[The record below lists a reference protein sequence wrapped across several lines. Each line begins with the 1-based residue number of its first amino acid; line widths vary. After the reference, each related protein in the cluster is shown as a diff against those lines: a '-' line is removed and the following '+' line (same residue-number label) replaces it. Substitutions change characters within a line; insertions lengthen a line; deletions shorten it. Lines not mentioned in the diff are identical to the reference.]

1 MSDFAKEIININIQD
16 ELKQSYLSYALSVIH
31 GRALPDIRDGLKP
44 VHRRILFA
52 MHDLKNTYNKPYK
65 KSARVVGDVIG
76 KYHPHGDSAVYE
88 AMVRM
93 AQDFSMRYMVVEGQ
107 GNFGSIDGD
116 RPAAMRYTEVRMAK
130 ITDHM
135 LGDLE
140 KDTVSFSP
148 NYDGSE
154 FIPDVLPTK
163 VPYLLINGS
172 SGIAVGM
179 ATNVPP
185 HNLTEVIN
193 GCLRLVDNP
202 DSSIDDLI
210 QEISGPDF
218 PTGGTIDGRS
228 GIYEAYKTGRG
239 IIHIRSNTSIEEDK
253 NGKQS
258 LIINEIPYMVNKSK
272 MLEKIAELVKEK
284 KIEGITE
291 IRDESDK
298 DGLRVVIEVRKG
310 DSVEVLENNLFAQT
324 QLEQSFGIN
333 LTVLVDGQPREVN
346 LKEILEAFI
355 KHRKNIITKRT
366 IFDLKKAKE
375 RGHIVEGLMVAIANI
390 DEVITIIKK
399 SKDPKVAAEA
409 LVKKQW
415 NAGPVEAIL
424 KKVGKDACKP
434 LDIKA
439 EYGLNGKKYKLS
451 PDQAKAILELRLG
464 RLTGLEQDNLNSE
477 FSDLV
482 AKILELQKILDDKT
496 TLEIILVGELNEIKD
511 NFGDERR
518 TLINDT
524 RRGITNEDLIPEET
538 RVLTISRSG
547 YAKTQ
552 PLDEYR
558 EQRRGGQGK
567 AAAAVKEEDLIQS
580 LYVLSSHTQILCFT
594 TKGKVFWLKVYEI
607 PVASR
612 TSKGRPLVNMLNLD
626 DDESV
631 SDILPVG
638 EFLEDQYIFMATRNG
653 TTKKTNLSLFSKK
666 YKSGIKA
673 INLDDDDRLIGTA
686 ITNGNQ
692 EILLASSSGKL
703 IRFEE
708 DQVRHMGRT
717 ARGVRG
723 MKLKKGEKIIS
734 LMIADDTKTVLCV
747 SENGYGKKTSLDDFP
762 AHNRG
767 GQGVIS
773 MKTSERNGLM
783 VSSTLVDDD
792 AGIML
797 ISDKGTMIRTSVSQI
812 PTLSRNT
819 QGVKVITPKDGEK
832 LIECVTIP
840 DEGEDEVKEEA
851 SE

>member
-1 MSDFAKEIININIQD
+1 MSEFAKEIISVNIED

-44 VHRRILFA
+44 VHRRILYA
-52 MHDLKNTYNKPYK
+52 MYDLKNSYNKPYK

-76 KYHPHGDSAVYE
+76 KYHPHGDSAVYD

-93 AQDFSMRYMVVEGQ
+93 AQDFSMRYPIVEGQ

-116 RPAAMRYTEVRMAK
+116 PPAAMRYTEVRMAK
-130 ITDHM
+130 ITDQM
-135 LGDLE
+135 YGDLE
-140 KDTVSFSP
+140 KETVSFSP

-163 VPYLLINGS
+163 IPTLLVNGS

-179 ATNVPP
+179 ATNIPP
-185 HNLTEVIN
+185 HNLTEVLNACIN
-193 GCLRLVDNP
+193 LINDPKL
-202 DSSIDDLI
+202 SIDDLI
-210 QEISGPDF
+210 KDISGPDF
-218 PTGGTIDGRS
+218 PTGGTIDGRA

-239 IIHIRSNTSIEEDK
+239 IIHTRSNTSIEEDEK
-253 NGKQS
+253 SGKQS
-258 LIINEIPYMVNKSK
+258 LIINEIPYMVNKAR
-272 MLEKIAELVKEK
+272 MLEKIAELVKDK

-333 LTVLVDGQPREVN
+333 FTVLVDGQPKEVN
-346 LKEILEAFI
+346 LKEMLEAFV
-355 KHRKNIITKRT
+355 KHRKDIITKRT
-366 IFDLKKAKE
+366 KYDLKKAKE

-399 SKDPKVAAEA
+399 SKDPKLAAEA
-409 LVKKQW
+409 LCKKDW
-415 NAGPVEAIL
+415 KAGPVEAIL
-424 KKVGKDACKP
+424 KRVGSDACKP
-434 LDIKA
+434 K
-439 EYGLNGKKYKLS
+439 GLSKDLGISGKKYKLS
-451 PDQAKAILELRLG
+451 ADQAKAILELRLG
-464 RLTGLEQDNLNSE
+464 RLTGLEQDNLSNE
-477 FSDLV
+477 FADIVL
-482 AKILELQKILDDKT
+482 KITDLQKILDDKVVLK
-496 TLEIILVGELNEIKD
+496 TLMIDELDEIRN

-518 TLINDT
+518 TMINDT
-524 RRGITNEDLIPEET
+524 RRGITNEDLIPEEM
-538 RVLTISRSG
+538 RVLTVSRSG

-567 AAAAVKEEDLIQS
+567 AAAAVKEEDLIQN
-580 LYVLSSHTQILCFT
+580 LYVLSSHMQILCFT

-631 SDILPVG
+631 SDILPVN
-638 EFLEDQYIFMATRNG
+638 EFSEDQFIFMATKKG

-673 INLDDDDRLIGTA
+673 INLDDDDKLIGTA
-686 ITNGNQ
+686 ITSGDD

-703 IRFEE
+703 IRFNESH
-708 DQVRHMGRT
+708 VRQMGRT

-723 MKLKKGEKIIS
+723 IRLKKDERLIS
-734 LMIADDTKTVLCV
+734 LMVGDPMKTILCV
-747 SENGYGKKTSLDDFP
+747 SENGYGKKTKLDDFP
-762 AHNRG
+762 SHNRG

-773 MKTSERNGLM
+773 MKTSERNGSM
-783 VSSTLVDDD
+783 VSAALVEDED
-792 AGIML
+792 GIML
-797 ISDKGTMIRTSVSQI
+797 ISDKGTMIRTSVAQV

-819 QGVKVITPKDGEK
+819 QGVKIISPKDGEK

-840 DEGEDEVKEEA
+840 NEEDQEE
-851 SE
+851 E

>member
-1 MSDFAKEIININIQD
+1 MSEFAKEIISVNIED

-44 VHRRILFA
+44 VHRRILYA
-52 MHDLKNTYNKPYK
+52 MYDLKNSYNKPYK

-76 KYHPHGDSAVYE
+76 KYHPHGDSAVYD

-93 AQDFSMRYMVVEGQ
+93 AQDFSMRYPIVEGQ

-116 RPAAMRYTEVRMAK
+116 PPAAMRYTEVRMAK
-130 ITDHM
+130 ITDQM
-135 LGDLE
+135 YGDLE
-140 KDTVSFSP
+140 KETVSFSP

-163 VPYLLINGS
+163 IPTLLVNGS

-179 ATNVPP
+179 ATNIPP
-185 HNLTEVIN
+185 HNLTEVLNACIN
-193 GCLRLVDNP
+193 LINDPKL
-202 DSSIDDLI
+202 SIDDLI
-210 QEISGPDF
+210 KDISGPDF
-218 PTGGTIDGRS
+218 PTGGTIDGRA

-239 IIHIRSNTSIEEDK
+239 IIHTRSNTSIEEDEK
-253 NGKQS
+253 SGKQS
-258 LIINEIPYMVNKSK
+258 LIINEIPYMVNKAR
-272 MLEKIAELVKEK
+272 MLEKIAELVKDK

-333 LTVLVDGQPREVN
+333 FTVLVDGQPKEVN
-346 LKEILEAFI
+346 LKEMLEAFV
-355 KHRKNIITKRT
+355 KHRKDIITKRT
-366 IFDLKKAKE
+366 KYDLKKAKE

-399 SKDPKVAAEA
+399 SKDPKLAAEA
-409 LVKKQW
+409 LCKKDW
-415 NAGPVEAIL
+415 KAGPVEAIL
-424 KKVGKDACKP
+424 KKVGSDACKP
-434 LDIKA
+434 K
-439 EYGLNGKKYKLS
+439 GLSKDLGISGKKYKLS
-451 PDQAKAILELRLG
+451 ADQAKAILELRLG
-464 RLTGLEQDNLNSE
+464 RLTGLEQDNLSNE
-477 FSDLV
+477 FADIVL
-482 AKILELQKILDDKT
+482 KITDLQKILDDKVVLK
-496 TLEIILVGELNEIKD
+496 TLMIDELDEIRN

-518 TLINDT
+518 TMINDT
-524 RRGITNEDLIPEET
+524 RRGITNEDLIPEEM
-538 RVLTISRSG
+538 RVLTVSRSG

-567 AAAAVKEEDLIQS
+567 AAAAVKEEDLIQN
-580 LYVLSSHTQILCFT
+580 LYVLSSHMQILCFT

-631 SDILPVG
+631 SDILPVN
-638 EFLEDQYIFMATRNG
+638 EFSEDQFIFMATKKG

-673 INLDDDDRLIGTA
+673 INLDDDDKLIGTA
-686 ITNGNQ
+686 ITSGDD

-703 IRFEE
+703 IRFNESH
-708 DQVRHMGRT
+708 VRQMGRT

-723 MKLKKGEKIIS
+723 IRLKKDERLIS
-734 LMIADDTKTVLCV
+734 LMVGDPMKTILCV
-747 SENGYGKKTSLDDFP
+747 SENGYGKKTKLDDFP
-762 AHNRG
+762 SHNRG

-773 MKTSERNGLM
+773 MKTSERNGSM
-783 VSSTLVDDD
+783 VSAALVEDED
-792 AGIML
+792 GIML
-797 ISDKGTMIRTSVSQI
+797 ISDKGTMIRTSVAQV

-819 QGVKVITPKDGEK
+819 QGVKIISPKDGEK

-840 DEGEDEVKEEA
+840 NEEDQEE
-851 SE
+851 E

>member
-1 MSDFAKEIININIQD
+1 MTDFAKEIIPVNIED

-52 MHDLKNTYNKPYK
+52 MYDLKNSYNKPYK

-76 KYHPHGDSAVYE
+76 KYHPHGDSAVYD

-93 AQDFSMRYMVVEGQ
+93 AQDFSLRYTLVEGQ

-116 RPAAMRYTEVRMAK
+116 PPAAMRYTEVRMAK
-130 ITDHM
+130 ITDMM

-140 KDTVSFSP
+140 KETVSFSP

-163 VPYLLINGS
+163 IPNLLINGS

-179 ATNVPP
+179 ATNIPP
-185 HNLTEVIN
+185 HNLNEVIT
-193 GCLRLVDNP
+193 GCINLIEDPNL
-202 DSSIDDLI
+202 SIDDLI
-210 QEISGPDF
+210 KDIPGPDF
-218 PTGGTIDGRS
+218 PTGGTIDGRA

-253 NGKQS
+253 SGKQS
-258 LIINEIPYMVNKSK
+258 LIIDEIPFMVNKAR

-333 LTVLVDGQPREVN
+333 LTVLSKGQPKEVN

-355 KHRKNIITKRT
+355 DHRKDVIIKRT
-366 IFDLKKAKE
+366 KYDLRKAKD
-375 RGHIVEGLMVAIANI
+375 RGHIVEGLMVSIANI
-390 DEVITIIKK
+390 DEVISIIKK
-399 SKDPKVAAEA
+399 SKDPKVAAEE
-409 LVKKQW
+409 LCKKQW
-415 NAGPVEAIL
+415 DAGPLSAIL
-424 KKVGKDACKP
+424 KKVGEDACKP
-434 LDIKA
+434 EDLPKDVGI
-439 EYGLNGKKYKLS
+439 NGKKYKLS
-451 PDQAKAILELRLG
+451 ALQAKAILELRLG
-464 RLTGLEQDNLNSE
+464 RLTGLEQDNLNNE
-477 FSDLV
+477 FNDII
-482 AKILELQKILDDKT
+482 AKILELQNILDDKA
-496 TLEIILVGELNEIKD
+496 TLKALIIDELNDIKN
-511 NFGDERR
+511 NFGDERK

-538 RVLTISRSG
+538 RVLTVSRSG

-567 AAAAVKEEDLIQS
+567 AAASVKEEDLIQN
-580 LYVLSSHTQILCFT
+580 LYVLSSHVQILCFT

-612 TSKGRPLVNMLNLD
+612 ISKGRPLVNMLNLD

-631 SDILPVG
+631 SEILPVE
-638 EFLEDQYIFMATRNG
+638 EFSEDKFIFMATKKG
-653 TTKKTNLSLFSKK
+653 TTKKTNLSLFAKK

-673 INLDDDDRLIGTA
+673 INLDDDDVLIGTA
-686 ITNGNQ
+686 ITSGDN

-703 IRFEE
+703 IRFSESH
-708 DQVRHMGRT
+708 VRPMGRT

-723 MKLKKGEKIIS
+723 ITLKKGEKLIS
-734 LMIADDTKTVLCV
+734 LMVGDETKTILCV
-747 SENGYGKKTSLDDFP
+747 SENGYGKKTNLDDFP
-762 AHNRG
+762 SHNRG

-773 MKTSERNGLM
+773 MKTSYRNGSM
-783 VSSTLVDDD
+783 VSSTLVEDND
-792 AGIML
+792 GIML
-797 ISDKGTMIRTSVSQI
+797 ISDKGTMIRTSVEQV

-819 QGVKVITPKDGEK
+819 QGVKIITPKEGEK

-840 DEGEDEVKEEA
+840 QEEEDVIEGREK
-851 SE
+851 

>member
-1 MSDFAKEIININIQD
+1 MSEFAKEILPVSIEN

-52 MHDLKNTYNKPYK
+52 MYDLKNSYNKPYK

-76 KYHPHGDSAVYE
+76 KYHPHGDSAVYD

-93 AQDFSMRYMVVEGQ
+93 AQDFSMRYTLVEGQ

-116 RPAAMRYTEVRMAK
+116 PPAAMRYTEVRMAK
-130 ITDHM
+130 ITDQM
-135 LGDLE
+135 LADLE
-140 KDTVSFSP
+140 KETVSFSE

-154 FIPDVLPTK
+154 HIPDVLPTK
-163 VPYLLINGS
+163 IPNLLINGS

-179 ATNVPP
+179 ATNIPP

-193 GCLRLVDNP
+193 ASINLINNP
-202 DSSIDDLI
+202 KISIDEIIKD
-210 QEISGPDF
+210 ISGPDF
-218 PTGGTIDGRS
+218 PTGGIIDGKA

-239 IIHIRSNTSIEEDK
+239 IIHIRSKTSIEEDK

-258 LIINEIPYMVNKSK
+258 LIIHEIPYMVNKAR
-272 MLEKIAELVKEK
+272 MLEKIAELVKDK

-333 LTVLVDGQPREVN
+333 FTVLVDGQPKEVDI
-346 LKEILEAFI
+346 KEILSAFV
-355 KHRKNIITKRT
+355 KHRKEIIIKRT
-366 IFDLKKAKE
+366 KYDLKKTKE

-390 DEVITIIKK
+390 DEVIQIIKK
-399 SKDPKVAAEA
+399 SKDPKIAAEA
-409 LVKKQW
+409 LCKKSW
-415 NAGPVEAIL
+415 KAGPVEAIL

-434 LDIKA
+434 AGISKDAGIS
-439 EYGLNGKKYKLS
+439 GKKYKLS
-451 PDQAKAILELRLG
+451 KEQAKAILELRLG
-464 RLTGLEQDNLNSE
+464 RLTGLEQDNLSKE
-477 FSDLV
+477 FNEIIN
-482 AKILELQKILDDKT
+482 KIIELQKILDDKD
-496 TLEIILVGELNEIKD
+496 TLKALMISELDEIKN
-511 NFGDERR
+511 NFGDERK
-518 TLINDT
+518 TDINDT

-538 RVLTISRSG
+538 RVLTVSRSG

-567 AAAAVKEEDLIQS
+567 AAASVKEEDLIQN
-580 LYVLSSHTQILCFT
+580 LYVLSSHDQILCFT

-612 TSKGRPLVNMLNLD
+612 TSKGRPLVNMLKLD
-626 DDESV
+626 DDERV
-631 SDILPVG
+631 SDILPVNNFSD
-638 EFLEDQYIFMATRNG
+638 EQYIYMATKKG
-653 TTKKTNLSLFSKK
+653 TNKKSNLSFFAKK

-686 ITNGNQ
+686 ITNGQ
-692 EILLASSSGKL
+692 DEILLASSSGKL
-703 IRFEE
+703 IRFHESK
-708 DQVRHMGRT
+708 VRPMGRT

-723 MKLKKGEKIIS
+723 MKLKKGESLIS
-734 LMIADDTKTVLCV
+734 LMVADNTKTVLCV
-747 SENGYGKKTSLDDFP
+747 SENGYGKKTKLDDFP
-762 AHNRG
+762 THNRG

-773 MKTSERNGLM
+773 IKTSERNGLM
-783 VSSTLVDDD
+783 VSAKLVEDDD
-792 AGIML
+792 GIML
-797 ISDKGTMIRTSVSQI
+797 ISDKGTMIRTNVNQV

-819 QGVKVITPKDGEK
+819 QGVKIISPKDGEK
-832 LIECVTIP
+832 LIECVNIP
-840 DEGEDEVKEEA
+840 KEET
-851 SE
+851 EEEE

>member
-1 MSDFAKEIININIQD
+1 MTDFAKQIIPVNIED

-52 MHDLKNTYNKPYK
+52 MYDLKNSYNKPYK

-76 KYHPHGDSAVYE
+76 KYHPHGDSAVYD

-93 AQDFSMRYMVVEGQ
+93 AQDFSLRYTLVEGQ

-116 RPAAMRYTEVRMAK
+116 PPAAMRYTEVRMAK
-130 ITDHM
+130 ITDMM

-140 KDTVSFSP
+140 KETVSFSP

-163 VPYLLINGS
+163 IPNLLINGS

-179 ATNVPP
+179 ATNIPP
-185 HNLTEVIN
+185 HNLNEVVTGCIN
-193 GCLRLVDNP
+193 LIENP
-202 DSSIDDLI
+202 DLTIDDLI
-210 QEISGPDF
+210 KDIPGPDF
-218 PTGGTIDGRS
+218 PTGGTIDGRA

-253 NGKQS
+253 SGKQS
-258 LIINEIPYMVNKSK
+258 LIIDEIPFMVNKAR
-272 MLEKIAELVKEK
+272 MLEKIAELVKDK

-310 DSVEVLENNLFAQT
+310 ESVEVLENNLFAQT

-333 LTVLVDGQPREVN
+333 LTVLSKGQPKEVN

-355 KHRKNIITKRT
+355 EHRKDVIIKRT
-366 IFDLKKAKE
+366 KYDLRKAKD
-375 RGHIVEGLMVAIANI
+375 RGHIVEGLMVSNANI
-390 DEVITIIKK
+390 DEVISIIKK
-399 SKDPKVAAEA
+399 SKDPKVAAEE
-409 LVKKQW
+409 LCKKQW
-415 NAGPVEAIL
+415 DAGPLSAIL
-424 KKVGKDACKP
+424 KKVGEDACKP
-434 LDIKA
+434 EDLPKDVGI
-439 EYGLNGKKYKLS
+439 NGKNYKLS
-451 PDQAKAILELRLG
+451 ALQAKAILELRLG
-464 RLTGLEQDNLNSE
+464 RLTGLEQDNLNNE
-477 FSDLV
+477 FNDII
-482 AKILELQKILDDKT
+482 AKILELQNILDDKA
-496 TLEIILVGELNEIKD
+496 TLKALIINELNEIKN
-511 NFGDERR
+511 NFGDERK

-538 RVLTISRSG
+538 RVLTVSRSG

-552 PLDEYR
+552 PLNEYR

-567 AAAAVKEEDLIQS
+567 AAASVKEEDLIQN
-580 LYVLSSHTQILCFT
+580 LYVLSSHVQILCFT

-612 TSKGRPLVNMLNLD
+612 ISKGRPLVNMLNLD

-631 SDILPVG
+631 SEILPVE
-638 EFLEDQYIFMATRNG
+638 EFTEDKFIFMATKKG
-653 TTKKTNLSLFSKK
+653 TTKKTNLSLFAKK

-673 INLDDDDRLIGTA
+673 INLDDDDVLIGTA
-686 ITNGNQ
+686 ITSGND

-703 IRFEE
+703 IRFSESH
-708 DQVRHMGRT
+708 VRPMGRT

-723 MKLKKGEKIIS
+723 ITLKKDEKLIS
-734 LMIADDTKTVLCV
+734 LMVGDETKTILCV
-747 SENGYGKKTSLDDFP
+747 SENGYGKKTNLDDFP
-762 AHNRG
+762 SHNRG

-773 MKTSERNGLM
+773 MKTSDRNGSM
-783 VSSTLVDDD
+783 VSSTLVEDND
-792 AGIML
+792 GIML
-797 ISDKGTMIRTSVSQI
+797 ISDKGTMIRTSVEQV

-819 QGVKVITPKDGEK
+819 QGVKIITPKEGEK

-840 DEGEDEVKEEA
+840 QEEEDVVEEQ
-851 SE
+851 EK

>member
-1 MSDFAKEIININIQD
+1 MSEFAKEIISVNIED

-44 VHRRILFA
+44 VHRRILYA
-52 MHDLKNTYNKPYK
+52 MYDLKNSYNRPYK

-76 KYHPHGDSAVYE
+76 KYHPHGDSAVYD

-93 AQDFSMRYMVVEGQ
+93 AQDFSMRYPIVEGQ

-116 RPAAMRYTEVRMAK
+116 PPAAMRYTEVRMAK
-130 ITDHM
+130 ITDQM
-135 LGDLE
+135 YGDIE
-140 KDTVSFSP
+140 KETVSYSP

-163 VPYLLINGS
+163 IPNLLVNGS

-179 ATNVPP
+179 ATNIPP
-185 HNLTEVIN
+185 HNLTEVLNASVNLIK
-193 GCLRLVDNP
+193 NP
-202 DSSIDDLI
+202 KLSIDDLI
-210 QEISGPDF
+210 KDISGPDF
-218 PTGGTIDGRS
+218 PTGGTIDGKA

-239 IIHIRSNTSIEEDK
+239 IIHIRSNTSIEEDEK
-253 NGKQS
+253 SGKQS
-258 LIINEIPYMVNKSK
+258 LIIHEIPFMVNKAK
-272 MLEKIAELVKEK
+272 MLEKIAELVKDK

-310 DSVEVLENNLFAQT
+310 DSIDVLENNLFAQT

-333 LTVLVDGQPREVN
+333 FTVLVDGQPKEVN
-346 LKEILEAFI
+346 LKEMLEAFV
-355 KHRKNIITKRT
+355 KHRKDIITKRT
-366 IFDLKKAKE
+366 KYDLKKAKD

-399 SKDPKVAAEA
+399 SKDPKLAADA
-409 LVKKQW
+409 LCKKVW
-415 NAGPVEAIL
+415 KAGPVEAIL

-434 LDIKA
+434 K
-439 EYGLNGKKYKLS
+439 GLSKDLGINGKKYKLS

-464 RLTGLEQDNLNSE
+464 RLTGLEQDNLSNE
-477 FSDLV
+477 FSDIV
-482 AKILELQKILDDKT
+482 AKIIDLQKILDDKE
-496 TLEIILVGELNEIKD
+496 TLKSLMIDELEEVKS
-511 NFGDERR
+511 NFGDDRK

-524 RRGITNEDLIPEET
+524 RRGITNEDLIPEEM
-538 RVLTISRSG
+538 RVLTVSRSG

-567 AAAAVKEEDLIQS
+567 AAAAVKEEDLIQN
-580 LYVLSSHTQILCFT
+580 LYVLSSHMQILCFT

-631 SDILPVG
+631 SEILPVS
-638 EFLEDQYIFMATRNG
+638 EFREDQFIFMATRNG

-673 INLDDDDRLIGTA
+673 INLDEDDKLVGTA
-686 ITNGNQ
+686 ITSGDE
-692 EILLASSSGKL
+692 EILLASSAGKL
-703 IRFEE
+703 IRFNESH
-708 DQVRHMGRT
+708 VRPMGRT

-723 MKLKKGEKIIS
+723 LRLKKGEKLIS
-734 LMIADDTKTVLCV
+734 LMIANPEKTILCV
-747 SENGYGKKTSLDDFP
+747 SENGYGKKTALDDFP
-762 AHNRG
+762 SHNRG

-773 MKTSERNGLM
+773 MKTSERNGSM
-783 VSSTLVDDD
+783 VSAALVEDED
-792 AGIML
+792 GIML
-797 ISDKGTMIRTSVSQI
+797 ISDKGTMIRTSVSQV

-819 QGVKVITPKDGEK
+819 QGVKIISPKEGEK

-840 DEGEDEVKEEA
+840 KEDNEE
-851 SE
+851 EEE

>member
-1 MSDFAKEIININIQD
+1 MTDFAKEILPVSIEN

-52 MHDLKNTYNKPYK
+52 MYDLKNSYNKPYK

-76 KYHPHGDSAVYE
+76 KYHPHGDSAVYD

-93 AQDFSMRYMVVEGQ
+93 AQDFSMRYTLVEGQ

-116 RPAAMRYTEVRMAK
+116 PPAAMRYTEVRMAK
-130 ITDHM
+130 ITDQM
-135 LGDLE
+135 LADLE
-140 KDTVSFSP
+140 KETVSFSE

-154 FIPDVLPTK
+154 HIPDVLPTK
-163 VPYLLINGS
+163 IPNLLINGS

-179 ATNVPP
+179 ATNIPP

-193 GCLRLVDNP
+193 ASINLINN
-202 DSSIDDLI
+202 SKISIDEIIKD
-210 QEISGPDF
+210 ISGPDF
-218 PTGGTIDGRS
+218 PTGGIIDGKA

-239 IIHIRSNTSIEEDK
+239 IIHIRSKTSIEEDK

-258 LIINEIPYMVNKSK
+258 LIIHEIPYMVNKAR
-272 MLEKIAELVKEK
+272 MLEKIAELVKDK

-333 LTVLVDGQPREVN
+333 FTVLVDGQPKEVDI
-346 LKEILEAFI
+346 KEILSAFV
-355 KHRKNIITKRT
+355 KHRKEIIIKRT
-366 IFDLKKAKE
+366 KYDLKKTKE

-390 DEVITIIKK
+390 DEVIQIIKK
-399 SKDPKVAAEA
+399 SKDPKIAAEA
-409 LVKKQW
+409 LCKKSW
-415 NAGPVEAIL
+415 KAGPVEAIL

-434 LDIKA
+434 SGISKDAGIS
-439 EYGLNGKKYKLS
+439 GKKYKLS
-451 PDQAKAILELRLG
+451 KEQAKAILELRLG
-464 RLTGLEQDNLNSE
+464 RLTGLEQDNLSKE
-477 FSDLV
+477 FNEIIN
-482 AKILELQKILDDKT
+482 KIIELQKILDDKD
-496 TLEIILVGELNEIKD
+496 TLKALMISELDEIKN
-511 NFGDERR
+511 NFGDERK
-518 TLINDT
+518 TDINDT

-538 RVLTISRSG
+538 RVLTVSRSG

-567 AAAAVKEEDLIQS
+567 AAASVKEEDLIQN
-580 LYVLSSHTQILCFT
+580 LYVLSSHDQILCFT

-612 TSKGRPLVNMLNLD
+612 TSKGRPLVNMLKLD
-626 DDESV
+626 DDERV
-631 SDILPVG
+631 SDILPVNDFSD
-638 EFLEDQYIFMATRNG
+638 EQYIYMATKKG
-653 TTKKTNLSLFSKK
+653 TNKKSNLSFFAKK

-686 ITNGNQ
+686 ITNGQ
-692 EILLASSSGKL
+692 DEILLASSSGKL
-703 IRFEE
+703 IRFHESK
-708 DQVRHMGRT
+708 VRPMGRT

-723 MKLKKGEKIIS
+723 MKLKKGESLIS
-734 LMIADDTKTVLCV
+734 LMVADNTKTVLCV
-747 SENGYGKKTSLDDFP
+747 SENGYGKKTKLDDFP
-762 AHNRG
+762 THNRG

-773 MKTSERNGLM
+773 IKTSERNGLM
-783 VSSTLVDDD
+783 VSAKLVEDDD
-792 AGIML
+792 GIML
-797 ISDKGTMIRTSVSQI
+797 ISDKGTMIRTNVNQV

-819 QGVKVITPKDGEK
+819 QGVKIISPKDGEK
-832 LIECVTIP
+832 LIECVNIP
-840 DEGEDEVKEEA
+840 KEET
-851 SE
+851 EEE

>member
-1 MSDFAKEIININIQD
+1 MSDFAKEIISVNIED

-52 MHDLKNTYNKPYK
+52 MYDLKNSYNKPYK

-76 KYHPHGDSAVYE
+76 KYHPHGDSAVYD

-93 AQDFSMRYMVVEGQ
+93 AQDFSLRYTLVEGQ

-116 RPAAMRYTEVRMAK
+116 PPAAMRYTEVRMAK
-130 ITDHM
+130 ITDQM

-154 FIPDVLPTK
+154 YIPDVLPTK
-163 VPYLLINGS
+163 IPNLLINGS

-179 ATNVPP
+179 ATNIPP
-185 HNLTEVIN
+185 HNLTEVIT
-193 GCLRLVDNP
+193 GCINLIENP
-202 DSSIDDLI
+202 KLSIDELI
-210 QEISGPDF
+210 KDIPGPDF
-218 PTGGTIDGRS
+218 PTGGTIDGRA

-253 NGKQS
+253 SGKQS
-258 LIINEIPYMVNKSK
+258 LIINEIPFMVNKAR
-272 MLEKIAELVKEK
+272 MLEKIAELVKDK

-333 LTVLVDGQPREVN
+333 LTVLSKGQPKEVN

-355 KHRKNIITKRT
+355 ELRKDVIVKRT
-366 IFDLKKAKE
+366 KFDLKKAKE
-375 RGHIVEGLMVAIANI
+375 RGHIVEGLMVSIANI
-390 DEVITIIKK
+390 DEVIAIIKK

-409 LVKKQW
+409 LCKKQW
-415 NAGPVEAIL
+415 DAGPLHAIL
-424 KKVGKDACKP
+424 KKVGEDACKP
-434 LDIKA
+434 KGLPKDVGIK
-439 EYGLNGKKYKLS
+439 GKKYKLS
-451 PDQAKAILELRLG
+451 PLQAKAILELRLG
-464 RLTGLEQDNLNSE
+464 RLTGLEQDNLNNE
-477 FSDLV
+477 FNDIIT
-482 AKILELQKILDDKT
+482 KILELQKILDDKA
-496 TLEIILVGELNEIKD
+496 TLQALIIDELNQIKAT
-511 NFGDERR
+511 FGDERK

-538 RVLTISRSG
+538 RVLTVSRSG

-567 AAAAVKEEDLIQS
+567 AAASVKEEDLIQN
-580 LYVLSSHTQILCFT
+580 LYVLSSHVQILCFT

-612 TSKGRPLVNMLNLD
+612 ISKGRPLVNMLNLD

-631 SDILPVG
+631 SEILPVD
-638 EFLEDQYIFMATRNG
+638 EFSDDKYIFMATRKG
-653 TTKKTNLSLFSKK
+653 TTKKTNLSLFAKK

-673 INLDDDDRLIGTA
+673 INLDDDDVLIGTA
-686 ITNGNQ
+686 ITSGED

-703 IRFEE
+703 IRFSESH
-708 DQVRHMGRT
+708 VRPMGRT

-723 MKLKKGEKIIS
+723 IKLKKGEKLIS
-734 LMIADDTKTVLCV
+734 LMLGDPSKTILCV
-747 SENGYGKKTSLDDFP
+747 SENGFGKKTNLDDFP
-762 AHNRG
+762 SHNRG

-773 MKTSERNGLM
+773 MKTSERNGVM
-783 VSSTLVDDD
+783 VSSTLVEDDD
-792 AGIML
+792 GIML
-797 ISDKGTMIRTSVSQI
+797 ISDKGTMIRTSVEQV

-819 QGVKVITPKDGEK
+819 QGVKIITPKDGEK

-840 DEGEDEVKEEA
+840 KEDDEDDDQ
-851 SE
+851 

>member
-1 MSDFAKEIININIQD
+1 MSEFAKEIISVNIED

-44 VHRRILFA
+44 VHRRILYA
-52 MHDLKNTYNKPYK
+52 MYDLKNSYNKPYK

-76 KYHPHGDSAVYE
+76 KYHPHGDSAVYD

-93 AQDFSMRYMVVEGQ
+93 AQDFSMRYPIVEGQ

-116 RPAAMRYTEVRMAK
+116 PPAAMRYTEVRMAK
-130 ITDHM
+130 ITDQM
-135 LGDLE
+135 YGDLE
-140 KDTVSFSP
+140 KETVSFSP

-163 VPYLLINGS
+163 IPTLLVNGS

-179 ATNVPP
+179 ATSIPP
-185 HNLTEVIN
+185 HNLTEVLNACIN
-193 GCLRLVDNP
+193 LINDPKL
-202 DSSIDDLI
+202 SIDDLI
-210 QEISGPDF
+210 KDISGPEF
-218 PTGGTIDGRS
+218 PTGGTIDGRA

-239 IIHIRSNTSIEEDK
+239 IIHTRSNTSIEEDEK
-253 NGKQS
+253 SGKQS
-258 LIINEIPYMVNKSK
+258 LIINEIPYMVNKAR
-272 MLEKIAELVKEK
+272 MLEKIAELVKDK

-333 LTVLVDGQPREVN
+333 FTVLVDGQPKEVN
-346 LKEILEAFI
+346 LKEMLEAFV
-355 KHRKNIITKRT
+355 KHRKDIITKRT
-366 IFDLKKAKE
+366 KYDLKKAKE

-399 SKDPKVAAEA
+399 SKDPKLAAEA
-409 LVKKQW
+409 LCKKDW
-415 NAGPVEAIL
+415 KAGPVEAIL
-424 KKVGKDACKP
+424 KRVGSDACKP
-434 LDIKA
+434 K
-439 EYGLNGKKYKLS
+439 GLSKDLGISGKKYKLS
-451 PDQAKAILELRLG
+451 ADQAKAILELRLG
-464 RLTGLEQDNLNSE
+464 RLTGLEQDNLSNE
-477 FSDLV
+477 FADIVS
-482 AKILELQKILDDKT
+482 KITDLQKILDDKVVLK
-496 TLEIILVGELNEIKD
+496 TLMIDELDEIRN

-518 TLINDT
+518 TMINDT
-524 RRGITNEDLIPEET
+524 RRGITNEDLIPEEM
-538 RVLTISRSG
+538 RVLTVSRSG

-567 AAAAVKEEDLIQS
+567 AAAAVKEEDLIQN
-580 LYVLSSHTQILCFT
+580 LYVLSSHMQILCFT

-631 SDILPVG
+631 SDILPVN
-638 EFLEDQYIFMATRNG
+638 EFSEDQFIFMATKKG

-673 INLDDDDRLIGTA
+673 INLDDDDKLIGTA
-686 ITNGNQ
+686 ITSGDD

-703 IRFEE
+703 IRFNESH
-708 DQVRHMGRT
+708 VRQMGRT

-723 MKLKKGEKIIS
+723 IRLKKDERLIS
-734 LMIADDTKTVLCV
+734 LMVGDPMKTILCV
-747 SENGYGKKTSLDDFP
+747 SENGYGKKTKLDDFP
-762 AHNRG
+762 SHNRG

-773 MKTSERNGLM
+773 MKTSERNGSM
-783 VSSTLVDDD
+783 VSAALVEDED
-792 AGIML
+792 GIML
-797 ISDKGTMIRTSVSQI
+797 ISDKGTMIRTSVAQV

-819 QGVKVITPKDGEK
+819 QGVKIISPKDGEK

-840 DEGEDEVKEEA
+840 NEEDQEE
-851 SE
+851 E

>member
-1 MSDFAKEIININIQD
+1 MSEFAKEIISVNIED

-44 VHRRILFA
+44 VHRRILYA
-52 MHDLKNTYNKPYK
+52 MYDLKNSYNRPYK

-76 KYHPHGDSAVYE
+76 KYHPHGDSAVYD

-93 AQDFSMRYMVVEGQ
+93 AQDFSMRYPIVEGQ

-116 RPAAMRYTEVRMAK
+116 PPAAMRYTEVRMAK
-130 ITDHM
+130 ITDQM
-135 LGDLE
+135 YGDIE
-140 KDTVSFSP
+140 KETVSYSP

-163 VPYLLINGS
+163 IPNLLVNGS

-179 ATNVPP
+179 ATNILP
-185 HNLTEVIN
+185 HNLTEVLNASVNLIK
-193 GCLRLVDNP
+193 NP
-202 DSSIDDLI
+202 KLSIDDLI
-210 QEISGPDF
+210 KDISGPDF
-218 PTGGTIDGRS
+218 PTGGTIDGKA

-239 IIHIRSNTSIEEDK
+239 IIHIRSNTSIEEDEK
-253 NGKQS
+253 SGKQS
-258 LIINEIPYMVNKSK
+258 LIIHEIPFMVNKAK
-272 MLEKIAELVKEK
+272 MLEKIAELVKDK

-310 DSVEVLENNLFAQT
+310 DSVDVLENNLFAQT

-333 LTVLVDGQPREVN
+333 FTVLVDGQPKEVN
-346 LKEILEAFI
+346 LKEMLEAFV
-355 KHRKNIITKRT
+355 KHRKDIITKRT
-366 IFDLKKAKE
+366 KYDLKKAKD

-399 SKDPKVAAEA
+399 SKDPKLAADA
-409 LVKKQW
+409 LCKKVW
-415 NAGPVEAIL
+415 KAGPVEAIL

-434 LDIKA
+434 K
-439 EYGLNGKKYKLS
+439 GLSKDLGINGKKYKLS

-464 RLTGLEQDNLNSE
+464 RLTGLEQDNLSNE
-477 FSDLV
+477 FSDIV
-482 AKILELQKILDDKT
+482 AKIIDLQKILDDKE
-496 TLEIILVGELNEIKD
+496 TLKSLMIDELEEVKS
-511 NFGDERR
+511 NFGDDRK

-524 RRGITNEDLIPEET
+524 RRGITNEDLIPEEM
-538 RVLTISRSG
+538 RVLTVSRSG

-567 AAAAVKEEDLIQS
+567 AAAAVKEEDLIQN
-580 LYVLSSHTQILCFT
+580 LYVLSSHMQILCFT

-631 SDILPVG
+631 SEILPVS
-638 EFLEDQYIFMATRNG
+638 EFREDQFIFMATRNG

-673 INLDDDDRLIGTA
+673 INLDEDDKLVGTA
-686 ITNGNQ
+686 ITSGDE
-692 EILLASSSGKL
+692 EILLASSAGKL
-703 IRFEE
+703 IRFNESH
-708 DQVRHMGRT
+708 VRPMGRT

-723 MKLKKGEKIIS
+723 LRLKKGEKLIS
-734 LMIADDTKTVLCV
+734 LMIANPEKTILCV
-747 SENGYGKKTSLDDFP
+747 SENGYGKKTALDDFP
-762 AHNRG
+762 SHNRG

-773 MKTSERNGLM
+773 MKTSERNGSM
-783 VSSTLVDDD
+783 VSAALVEDED
-792 AGIML
+792 GIML
-797 ISDKGTMIRTSVSQI
+797 ISDKGTMIRTSVSQV

-819 QGVKVITPKDGEK
+819 QGVKIISPKEGEK

-840 DEGEDEVKEEA
+840 KEDNEE
-851 SE
+851 EEE

>member
-1 MSDFAKEIININIQD
+1 MTDFAKEIIPINIED

-52 MHDLKNTYNKPYK
+52 MYDLKNSYNKPYK

-76 KYHPHGDSAVYE
+76 KYHPHGDSAVYD

-93 AQDFSMRYMVVEGQ
+93 AQDFSLRYTLVEGQ

-116 RPAAMRYTEVRMAK
+116 PPAAMRYTEVRMAK
-130 ITDHM
+130 ITDMM

-140 KDTVSFSP
+140 KETVSFSP

-163 VPYLLINGS
+163 IPNLLINGS

-179 ATNVPP
+179 ATNIPP
-185 HNLTEVIN
+185 HNLNEVVTGCIN
-193 GCLRLVDNP
+193 LIENP
-202 DSSIDDLI
+202 ELTIDDLI
-210 QEISGPDF
+210 KDIPGPDF
-218 PTGGTIDGRS
+218 PTGGTIDGRA
-228 GIYEAYKTGRG
+228 GIYDAYKTGRG

-253 NGKQS
+253 SGKQS
-258 LIINEIPYMVNKSK
+258 LIIDEIPFMVNKAR
-272 MLEKIAELVKEK
+272 MLEKIAELVKDK
-284 KIEGITE
+284 KVEGITE

-310 DSVEVLENNLFAQT
+310 ESVEVLENNLFAQT

-333 LTVLVDGQPREVN
+333 LTVLSKGQPKEVN

-355 KHRKNIITKRT
+355 EHRKDVIIKRT
-366 IFDLKKAKE
+366 KYDLRKAKD
-375 RGHIVEGLMVAIANI
+375 RGHIVEGLMVSIANI
-390 DEVITIIKK
+390 DEVISIIKK
-399 SKDPKVAAEA
+399 SKDPKVAAEE
-409 LVKKQW
+409 LCKKQW
-415 NAGPVEAIL
+415 DAGPLSAIL
-424 KKVGKDACKP
+424 KKVGEDACKP
-434 LDIKA
+434 EDLPKDVGI
-439 EYGLNGKKYKLS
+439 NGKKYKLS
-451 PDQAKAILELRLG
+451 ALQAKAILELRLG
-464 RLTGLEQDNLNSE
+464 RLTGLEQDNLNNE
-477 FSDLV
+477 FNDII
-482 AKILELQKILDDKT
+482 AKILELQNILDDKA
-496 TLEIILVGELNEIKD
+496 TLKALIINELNEIKN
-511 NFGDERR
+511 NFGDERK

-538 RVLTISRSG
+538 RVLTVSRSG

-567 AAAAVKEEDLIQS
+567 AAASVKEEDLIQN
-580 LYVLSSHTQILCFT
+580 LYVLSSHVQILCFT

-612 TSKGRPLVNMLNLD
+612 ISKGRPLVNMLNLD

-631 SDILPVG
+631 SEILPVE
-638 EFLEDQYIFMATRNG
+638 EFTEDKFIFMATKKG
-653 TTKKTNLSLFSKK
+653 TTKKTNLSLFAKK

-673 INLDDDDRLIGTA
+673 INLDDDDVLIGTA
-686 ITNGNQ
+686 ITSGDD

-703 IRFEE
+703 IRFSESH
-708 DQVRHMGRT
+708 VRPMGRT

-723 MKLKKGEKIIS
+723 ITLKKDEKLIS
-734 LMIADDTKTVLCV
+734 LMVGDETKTILCV
-747 SENGYGKKTSLDDFP
+747 SENGYGKKTNLDDFP
-762 AHNRG
+762 SHNRG

-773 MKTSERNGLM
+773 MKTSDRNGSM
-783 VSSTLVDDD
+783 VSSTLVEDND
-792 AGIML
+792 GIML
-797 ISDKGTMIRTSVSQI
+797 ISDKGTMIRTSVEQV

-819 QGVKVITPKDGEK
+819 QGVKIITPKEGEK

-840 DEGEDEVKEEA
+840 QEEEDIVEEQ
-851 SE
+851 EK

>member
-1 MSDFAKEIININIQD
+1 MTDFAKEILTVSIEN

-44 VHRRILFA
+44 VHRRILYA
-52 MHDLKNTYNKPYK
+52 MYDLKNSYNKPYK

-76 KYHPHGDSAVYE
+76 KYHPHGDSAVYD

-93 AQDFSMRYMVVEGQ
+93 AQDFSMRYTLVEGQ

-116 RPAAMRYTEVRMAK
+116 PPAAMRYTEVRMAK
-130 ITDHM
+130 ITDQM
-135 LGDLE
+135 LADLE
-140 KDTVSFSP
+140 KETVSFSE

-154 FIPDVLPTK
+154 HIPDVLPTK
-163 VPYLLINGS
+163 IPNLLINGS

-179 ATNVPP
+179 ATNIPP

-193 GCLRLVDNP
+193 ASINLINNP
-202 DSSIDDLI
+202 KTSIDEIIKD
-210 QEISGPDF
+210 ISGPDF
-218 PTGGTIDGRS
+218 PTGGIIDGKA

-239 IIHIRSNTSIEEDK
+239 IIHIRSKTSIEEDK

-258 LIINEIPYMVNKSK
+258 LIIHEIPYMVNKAR
-272 MLEKIAELVKEK
+272 MLEKIAELVKDK

-333 LTVLVDGQPREVN
+333 FTVLVDGQPKEVDI
-346 LKEILEAFI
+346 KEILSAFV
-355 KHRKNIITKRT
+355 KHRKEIIIKRT
-366 IFDLKKAKE
+366 KYDLKKTKE

-390 DEVITIIKK
+390 DEVIQIIKK
-399 SKDPKVAAEA
+399 SKDPKIAAEA
-409 LVKKQW
+409 LCKKVW
-415 NAGPVEAIL
+415 KAGPVEAIL

-434 LDIKA
+434 SGISKDAGIS
-439 EYGLNGKKYKLS
+439 GKKYKLS
-451 PDQAKAILELRLG
+451 KEQAKAILELRLG
-464 RLTGLEQDNLNSE
+464 RLTGLEQDNLSKE
-477 FSDLV
+477 FNEIIN
-482 AKILELQKILDDKT
+482 KIIELQKILDDKD
-496 TLEIILVGELNEIKD
+496 TLKVLMISELDEIKN
-511 NFGDERR
+511 NFGDERK
-518 TLINDT
+518 TDINDT

-538 RVLTISRSG
+538 RVLTVSRSG

-567 AAAAVKEEDLIQS
+567 AAASVKEEDLIQN
-580 LYVLSSHTQILCFT
+580 LYVLSSHDQILCFT

-612 TSKGRPLVNMLNLD
+612 TSKGRPLVNMLKLD
-626 DDESV
+626 DDERV
-631 SDILPVG
+631 SDILPVNDFSD
-638 EFLEDQYIFMATRNG
+638 EQYIYMATKKG
-653 TTKKTNLSLFSKK
+653 TNKKSNLSFFAKK

-686 ITNGNQ
+686 ITNGQ
-692 EILLASSSGKL
+692 DEILLASSSGKL
-703 IRFEE
+703 IRFHESK
-708 DQVRHMGRT
+708 VRPMGRT

-723 MKLKKGEKIIS
+723 MKLKKGESLIS
-734 LMIADDTKTVLCV
+734 LMVADNTKTVLCV
-747 SENGYGKKTSLDDFP
+747 SENGYGKKTKLDDFP
-762 AHNRG
+762 THNRG

-773 MKTSERNGLM
+773 IKTSERNGLM
-783 VSSTLVDDD
+783 VSAKLVEDDD
-792 AGIML
+792 GIML
-797 ISDKGTMIRTSVSQI
+797 ISDKGTMIRTNVNQV

-819 QGVKVITPKDGEK
+819 QGVKIISPKDGEK
-832 LIECVTIP
+832 LIECVNIP
-840 DEGEDEVKEEA
+840 KEET
-851 SE
+851 EEE

>member
-193 GCLRLVDNP
+193 GCLKLVENP
-202 DSSIDDLI
+202 DSTIDDLI

-258 LIINEIPYMVNKSK
+258 LIINEIPYMVNKAK

-333 LTVLVDGQPREVN
+333 LTVLVDGQPREVT

-409 LVKKQW
+409 LVKKEW
-415 NAGPVEAIL
+415 KAGPVEAIL

-482 AKILELQKILDDKT
+482 AKILELQKILDDKA

-638 EFLEDQYIFMATRNG
+638 EFSEDQYIFMATRNG

-747 SENGYGKKTSLDDFP
+747 SENGYGKKTNLDDFP

-840 DEGEDEVKEEA
+840 DESEDEVEEEA

>member
-1 MSDFAKEIININIQD
+1 MSDFAKEIISVNIED

-52 MHDLKNTYNKPYK
+52 MYDLKNSYNKPYK

-76 KYHPHGDSAVYE
+76 KYHPHGDSAVYD

-93 AQDFSMRYMVVEGQ
+93 AQDFSLRYTLVEGQ

-116 RPAAMRYTEVRMAK
+116 PPAAMRYTEVRMAK
-130 ITDHM
+130 ITDQM

-154 FIPDVLPTK
+154 HIPDVLPTK
-163 VPYLLINGS
+163 IPNLLINGS

-179 ATNVPP
+179 ATNIPP
-185 HNLTEVIN
+185 HNLTEVIT
-193 GCLRLVDNP
+193 GCINLIENP
-202 DSSIDDLI
+202 KLSIDELI
-210 QEISGPDF
+210 KDIPGPDF
-218 PTGGTIDGRS
+218 PTGGTIDGRA

-253 NGKQS
+253 SGKQS
-258 LIINEIPYMVNKSK
+258 LIINEIPFMVNKAR
-272 MLEKIAELVKEK
+272 MLEKIAELVKDK

-333 LTVLVDGQPREVN
+333 LTVLSKGQPKEVN

-355 KHRKNIITKRT
+355 EHRKDVILKRT
-366 IFDLKKAKE
+366 KFDLKKAKE
-375 RGHIVEGLMVAIANI
+375 RGHIVEGLMVSIANI
-390 DEVITIIKK
+390 DEVIAIIKK

-409 LVKKQW
+409 LCKKQW
-415 NAGPVEAIL
+415 DAGPLHAIL
-424 KKVGKDACKP
+424 KKVGEDACKP
-434 LDIKA
+434 KGLPKDVGIK
-439 EYGLNGKKYKLS
+439 GKKYKLS
-451 PDQAKAILELRLG
+451 PLQAKAILELRLG
-464 RLTGLEQDNLNSE
+464 RLTGLEQDNLNNE
-477 FSDLV
+477 FNDIIT
-482 AKILELQKILDDKT
+482 KILELQKILDDKA
-496 TLEIILVGELNEIKD
+496 TLQALIIDELNQIKAT
-511 NFGDERR
+511 FGDERK

-538 RVLTISRSG
+538 RVLTVSRSG

-567 AAAAVKEEDLIQS
+567 AAASVKEEDLIQN
-580 LYVLSSHTQILCFT
+580 LYVLSSHVQILCFT

-612 TSKGRPLVNMLNLD
+612 ISKGRPLVNMLNLD

-631 SDILPVG
+631 SEILPVD
-638 EFLEDQYIFMATRNG
+638 EFSDDKYIFMATRKG
-653 TTKKTNLSLFSKK
+653 TTKKTNLSLFAKK

-673 INLDDDDRLIGTA
+673 INLDDDDVLIGTA
-686 ITNGNQ
+686 ITSGED

-703 IRFEE
+703 IRFSESH
-708 DQVRHMGRT
+708 VRPMGRT

-723 MKLKKGEKIIS
+723 IKLKKGEKLIS
-734 LMIADDTKTVLCV
+734 LMLGDPSKTILCV
-747 SENGYGKKTSLDDFP
+747 SENGFGKKTNLDDFP
-762 AHNRG
+762 SHNRG

-773 MKTSERNGLM
+773 MKTSERNGVM
-783 VSSTLVDDD
+783 VSSTLVEDDD
-792 AGIML
+792 GIML
-797 ISDKGTMIRTSVSQI
+797 ISDKGTMIRTSVEQV

-819 QGVKVITPKDGEK
+819 QGVKIITPKDGEK

-840 DEGEDEVKEEA
+840 KEDDEDDHQ
-851 SE
+851 

>member
-1 MSDFAKEIININIQD
+1 MSEFAKEIISVNIED

-44 VHRRILFA
+44 VHRRILYA
-52 MHDLKNTYNKPYK
+52 MYDLKNSYNRPYK

-76 KYHPHGDSAVYE
+76 KYHPHGDSAVYD

-93 AQDFSMRYMVVEGQ
+93 AQDFSMRYPIVEGQ

-116 RPAAMRYTEVRMAK
+116 PPAAMRYTEVRMAK
-130 ITDHM
+130 ITDQM
-135 LGDLE
+135 YGDIE
-140 KDTVSFSP
+140 KETVSYSP

-163 VPYLLINGS
+163 IPNLLVNGS

-179 ATNVPP
+179 ATNIPP
-185 HNLTEVIN
+185 HNLTEVLNASVNLIK
-193 GCLRLVDNP
+193 NP
-202 DSSIDDLI
+202 KLSIDDLI
-210 QEISGPDF
+210 KDISGPDF
-218 PTGGTIDGRS
+218 PTGGTIDGKA

-239 IIHIRSNTSIEEDK
+239 IIHIRSNTSIEEDEK
-253 NGKQS
+253 SGKQS
-258 LIINEIPYMVNKSK
+258 LIIHEIPFMVNKAK
-272 MLEKIAELVKEK
+272 MLEKIAELVKDK

-310 DSVEVLENNLFAQT
+310 DSVDVLENNLFAQT

-333 LTVLVDGQPREVN
+333 FTVLVDGQPKEVN
-346 LKEILEAFI
+346 LKEMLEAFV
-355 KHRKNIITKRT
+355 KHRKDIITKRT
-366 IFDLKKAKE
+366 KYDLKKAKD

-399 SKDPKVAAEA
+399 SKDLKLAADALCKKVW
-409 LVKKQW
+409 K
-415 NAGPVEAIL
+415 AGPVEAIL

-434 LDIKA
+434 K
-439 EYGLNGKKYKLS
+439 GLSKDLGINGKKYKLS

-464 RLTGLEQDNLNSE
+464 RLTGLEQDNLSNE
-477 FSDLV
+477 FSDIV
-482 AKILELQKILDDKT
+482 AKIIDLQKILDDKE
-496 TLEIILVGELNEIKD
+496 TLKSLMIDELEEVKS
-511 NFGDERR
+511 NFGDDRK

-524 RRGITNEDLIPEET
+524 RRGITNEDLIPEEM
-538 RVLTISRSG
+538 RVLTVSRSG

-567 AAAAVKEEDLIQS
+567 AAAAVKEEDLIQN
-580 LYVLSSHTQILCFT
+580 LYVLSSHMQILCFT

-631 SDILPVG
+631 SEILPVS
-638 EFLEDQYIFMATRNG
+638 EFREDQFIFMATRNG

-673 INLDDDDRLIGTA
+673 INLDEDDKLVGTA
-686 ITNGNQ
+686 ITSGDE
-692 EILLASSSGKL
+692 EILLASSAGKL
-703 IRFEE
+703 IRFNESH
-708 DQVRHMGRT
+708 VRPMGRT

-723 MKLKKGEKIIS
+723 LRLKKGEKLIS
-734 LMIADDTKTVLCV
+734 LMIANPEKTILCV
-747 SENGYGKKTSLDDFP
+747 SENGYGKKTALDDFP
-762 AHNRG
+762 SHNRG

-773 MKTSERNGLM
+773 MKTSERNGSM
-783 VSSTLVDDD
+783 VSAALVEDED
-792 AGIML
+792 GIML
-797 ISDKGTMIRTSVSQI
+797 ISDKGTMIRTSVSQV

-819 QGVKVITPKDGEK
+819 QGVKIISPKEGEK

-840 DEGEDEVKEEA
+840 KEDNEE
-851 SE
+851 EEE

>member
-1 MSDFAKEIININIQD
+1 MTDFAKEIIPVNIED

-52 MHDLKNTYNKPYK
+52 MYDLKNSYNKPYK

-76 KYHPHGDSAVYE
+76 KYHPHGDSAVYD

-93 AQDFSMRYMVVEGQ
+93 AQDFSLRYTLVEGQ

-116 RPAAMRYTEVRMAK
+116 PPAAMRYTEVRMAK
-130 ITDHM
+130 ITDMM

-140 KDTVSFSP
+140 KETVSFSP

-163 VPYLLINGS
+163 IPNLLINGS

-179 ATNVPP
+179 ATNIPP
-185 HNLTEVIN
+185 HNLNEVIT
-193 GCLRLVDNP
+193 GCINLIEDPNL
-202 DSSIDDLI
+202 SIDDLI
-210 QEISGPDF
+210 KDIPGPDF
-218 PTGGTIDGRS
+218 PTGGTIDGRA

-253 NGKQS
+253 SGKQS
-258 LIINEIPYMVNKSK
+258 LIIDEIPFMVNKAR

-310 DSVEVLENNLFAQT
+310 ESVEVLENNLFAQT

-333 LTVLVDGQPREVN
+333 LTVLSKGQPKEVN

-355 KHRKNIITKRT
+355 EHRKDVIIKRT
-366 IFDLKKAKE
+366 KYDLRKAKD
-375 RGHIVEGLMVAIANI
+375 RGHIVEGLMVSIANI
-390 DEVITIIKK
+390 DEVISIIKK
-399 SKDPKVAAEA
+399 SKDPKVAAEE
-409 LVKKQW
+409 LCKKLW
-415 NAGPVEAIL
+415 DAGPLSAIL
-424 KKVGKDACKP
+424 KKVGEDACKP
-434 LDIKA
+434 EDLPKDVGI
-439 EYGLNGKKYKLS
+439 NGNKYKLS
-451 PDQAKAILELRLG
+451 ALQAKAILELRLG
-464 RLTGLEQDNLNSE
+464 RLTGLEQDNLNNE
-477 FSDLV
+477 FNDII
-482 AKILELQKILDDKT
+482 AKILELQNILDDKA
-496 TLEIILVGELNEIKD
+496 TLKALIINELNEIKN
-511 NFGDERR
+511 NFGDERK

-538 RVLTISRSG
+538 RVLTVSRSG

-567 AAAAVKEEDLIQS
+567 AAASVKEEDLIQN
-580 LYVLSSHTQILCFT
+580 LYVLSSHVQILCFT

-612 TSKGRPLVNMLNLD
+612 ISKGRPLVNMLNLD

-631 SDILPVG
+631 SEILPVE
-638 EFLEDQYIFMATRNG
+638 EFSEDKFIFMATKKG
-653 TTKKTNLSLFSKK
+653 TTKKTNLSLFAKK

-673 INLDDDDRLIGTA
+673 INLDDDDVLIGTA
-686 ITNGNQ
+686 ITSGDN

-703 IRFEE
+703 IRFSESH
-708 DQVRHMGRT
+708 VRPMGRT

-723 MKLKKGEKIIS
+723 ITLKKGEKLIS
-734 LMIADDTKTVLCV
+734 LMVGDETKTILCV
-747 SENGYGKKTSLDDFP
+747 SENGYGKKTNLDDFP
-762 AHNRG
+762 SHNRG

-773 MKTSERNGLM
+773 MKTSDRNGSM
-783 VSSTLVDDD
+783 VSSTLVEDND
-792 AGIML
+792 GIML
-797 ISDKGTMIRTSVSQI
+797 ISDKGTMIRTSVEQV

-819 QGVKVITPKDGEK
+819 QGVKIITPKEGEK

-840 DEGEDEVKEEA
+840 QEEEDAVEEL
-851 SE
+851 EK